1 MSWLVDIKLIVN
13 RMLLQK
19 NPIAPLNSANQMNKA
34 KRHHSVY
41 FLTCP
46 NYITVTYEM
55 SNVKCFIPEIELI
68 QNKYYLWERGS
79 MVGKHLDQTK

>member
-19 NPIAPLNSANQMNKA
+19 NPIAPLNSANQINKA
-34 KRHHSVY
+34 KRNHSVY

-46 NYITVTYEM
+46 KIIYITVTYEI

-68 QNKYYLWERGS
+68 KINTICGKEDLW
-79 MVGKHLDQTK
+79 